1 MNANMWRSGVAVGAM
16 VLCAA
21 CGGGADSGSRI
32 EETASEQASAGTA
45 TTASVGYTAVEV
57 MDGGSIH
64 GTARFLGTPPAPR
77 TIAVADNTEAC
88 GESHDVQPI
97 EVGPN
102 AGLANVV
109 VSLVDI
115 TRGAALTPEETPPT
129 LDQQGCQFVPHV
141 LLAPVGQAVHVL
153 NSDPLTHNVHTAA
166 FDNRPVNR
174 AQPASVGEI
183 ELTFDMPEKVRVRCD
198 IHAWMGAWIA
208 VIDHPY
214 HAITDNAGTFT
225 LGNVPP
231 GTYTLE
237 FWHETLGSRTQSV
250 TVSAG
255 QATDA
260 SVELTQ
266 Q

>member
-1 MNANMWRSGVAVGAM
+1 MNAIMWRSGVAGVA
-16 VLCAA
+16 VALCAG
-21 CGGGADSGSRI
+21 CGGGGGDEIQTEEAAADQPGAGATTT
-32 EETASEQASAGTA
+32 ESAG
-45 TTASVGYTAVEV
+45 YTIIDVT
-57 MDGGSIH
+57 DGGSIE
-64 GTARFLGTPPAPR
+64 GTVRFLGTPPPPR
-77 TIAVADNTEAC
+77 RIAVEDNTEAC
-88 GESHDVQPI
+88 GESQDVQPV
-97 EVGPN
+97 EVGTN

-115 TRGAALTPEETPPT
+115 TRGAALTPDAPPT
-129 LDQQGCQFVPHV
+129 LDQRGCRFIPHV

-153 NSDPLTHNVHTAA
+153 NNDPLTHNVHTTA

-174 AQPASVGEI
+174 SQPASLGEI

-198 IHAWMGAWIA
+198 LHAWMGAWIA

-214 HAITDNAGTFT
+214 HAITNEAGAFT
-225 LGNVPP
+225 LDSVPP

-250 TVSAG
+250 AVSAG

-260 SVELTQ
+260 SAELTQ

>member
-1 MNANMWRSGVAVGAM
+1 MNAIMWRSGVAAA
-16 VLCAA
+16 LCAA
-21 CGGGADSGSRI
+21 CGGGADGGSPA
-32 EETASEQASAGTA
+32 EEGGADQPSVETT
-45 TTASVGYTAVEV
+45 TTASPGYMAIEV
-57 MDGGSIH
+57 TDGGNIQ
-64 GTARFLGTPPAPR
+64 GTVRFPGTPPPPR
-77 TIAVADNTEAC
+77 PIPVGDNTEAC
-88 GESHDVQPI
+88 GESQDVQPI
-97 EVGPN
+97 EVGTN

-115 TRGAALTPEETPPT
+115 TRGAALVPDTPPT
-129 LDQQGCQFVPHV
+129 LDQRGCRFVPHM
-141 LLAPVGQAVHVL
+141 LLAQVGQAVHVL

-174 AQPASVGEI
+174 AQPASVGAI

-198 IHAWMGAWIA
+198 LHAWMGAWVV

-214 HAITDNAGTFT
+214 HAITDEAGTFT
-225 LGNVPP
+225 IGNVPP

-237 FWHETLGSRTQSV
+237 FWHETLGSRTQSI